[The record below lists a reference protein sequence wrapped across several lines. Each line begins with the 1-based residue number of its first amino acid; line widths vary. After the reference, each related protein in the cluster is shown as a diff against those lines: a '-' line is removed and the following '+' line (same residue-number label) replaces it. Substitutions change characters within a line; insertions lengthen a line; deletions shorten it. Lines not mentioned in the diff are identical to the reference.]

1 MIYGLVL
8 GARKQFDLGLVDGFG
23 FTVNTGE
30 FWMNHGDASAKAKEY
45 CDMLEASWRMLG
57 TKDSHIREFEV
68 RLSQVDS
75 VDASLASNQG
85 PARGKFLQK
94 LEPARPIFI
103 GLTIRPTYV
112 DWYYIPAGY

>member
-23 FTVNTGE
+23 FTANTGE

-85 PARGKFLQK
+85 PARGKFRQK
-94 LEPARPIFI
+94 
-103 GLTIRPTYV
+103 IRDSTPNLYWSYNKTNLR
-112 DWYYIPAGY
+112 

>member
-45 CDMLEASWRMLG
+45 CDMLEAS
-57 TKDSHIREFEV
+57 
-68 RLSQVDS
+68 
-75 VDASLASNQG
+75 
-85 PARGKFLQK
+85 
-94 LEPARPIFI
+94 
-103 GLTIRPTYV
+103 
-112 DWYYIPAGY
+112 